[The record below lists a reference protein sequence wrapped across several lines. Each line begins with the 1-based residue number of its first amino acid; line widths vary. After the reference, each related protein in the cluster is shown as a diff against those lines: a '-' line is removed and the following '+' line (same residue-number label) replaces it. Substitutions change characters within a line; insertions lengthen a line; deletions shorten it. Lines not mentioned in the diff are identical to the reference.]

1 MIPQHWNPFLR
12 NGPQLMKKNEG
23 TKLVLLKNE
32 ATGKFLFDIDDR
44 RLGQT
49 NNIAETNNAPLDE
62 IRWCNH
68 HFIRASM
75 K

>member
-1 MIPQHWNPFLR
+1 MIIQHWNPFLR
-12 NGPQLMKKNEG
+12 NGPQLENSEG
-23 TKLVLLKNE
+23 NKLVLLKNE

-49 NNIAETNNAPLDE
+49 NNIAETNNAPLDK
-62 IRWCNH
+62 IRWGNH